1 MPPSAWSILNGS
13 YYTIHHRL
21 LQTIRLTPTSYIV
34 LGLIERVGE
43 ATPYELKGLVAASIG
58 NFWSLQHAQ
67 LYTEPERLT
76 RAGHLRETR
85 ERGGRRRKRYKL
97 TAAGRQALRA
107 WVSEP
112 TDELPE
118 LRDVALLK
126 LFFDADPAPLAAAQL
141 AAHRAKLREYEQLA
155 RGAGED
161 ASSGKLATLQAGIAH
176 EREWVRYW
184 QRLRDRRRRAGDGG
198 GPAAE

>member
-1 MPPSAWSILNGS
+1 M
-13 YYTIHHRL
+13 
-21 LQTIRLTPTSYIV
+21 

-43 ATPYELKGLVAASIG
+43 ATPYELKGLVAAGIG

-76 RAGHLRETR
+76 RAGYLEETR

-97 TAAGRQALRA
+97 TAAGRKALRA

-112 TDELPE
+112 TDELTE

-126 LFFDADPAPLAAAQL
+126 LFFDAEAQPLADAQL
-141 AAHRAKLREYEQLA
+141 TSHREKLLEYEQLA
-155 RGAGED
+155 REAGED
-161 ASSGKLATLQAGIAH
+161 APSGPLTALQAGIAH

-184 QRLRDRRRRAGDGG
+184 QRLSGRA
-198 GPAAE
+198 

>member
-1 MPPSAWSILNGS
+1 MSK
-13 YYTIHHRL
+13 
-21 LQTIRLTPTSYIV
+21 IRLTPTSYIV
-34 LGLIERVGE
+34 LGLIERSGE
-43 ATPYELKGLVAASIG
+43 ATPYELKRLVAAGIG

-76 RAGHLRETR
+76 RAGHLQETR
-85 ERGGRRRKRYKL
+85 EPDGRRRKRYKL
-97 TAAGRQALRA
+97 TSSGRKALRS

-112 TDELPE
+112 TGELPE

-126 LFFDADPAPLAAAQL
+126 LFFDAGAQPLAEAQL

-155 RGAGED
+155 QQAGGD
-161 ASSGKLATLQAGIAH
+161 AHGGPLAALEAGIAH

-184 QRLRDRRRRAGDGG
+184 HGLHGRRR
-198 GPAAE
+198 

>member
-1 MPPSAWSILNGS
+1 M
-13 YYTIHHRL
+13 
-21 LQTIRLTPTSYIV
+21 IRLTPTSYIV
-34 LGLIERVGE
+34 LGLIERSGE
-43 ATPYELKGLVAASIG
+43 ATPYELKRLVVGGIG

-76 RAGHLRETR
+76 RAGYLEETR

-97 TAAGRQALRA
+97 TAAGREALRA

-126 LFFDADPAPLAAAQL
+126 LFFDADARPLAAAQL
-141 AAHRAKLREYEQLA
+141 AAHREKLREYEQLA
-155 RGAGED
+155 RQAGDE
-161 ASSGKLATLQAGIAH
+161 SPPGPLAALQAGIAH

-184 QRLRDRRRRAGDGG
+184 QHHRDRH
-198 GPAAE
+198 P

>member
-1 MPPSAWSILNGS
+1 MSRI
-13 YYTIHHRL
+13 
-21 LQTIRLTPTSYIV
+21 IRLTPTSYIV
-34 LGLIERVGE
+34 LGLIERSGE
-43 ATPYELKGLVAASIG
+43 ATPYELKRLVAAGVG

-76 RAGHLRETR
+76 RAGHLEETR

-97 TAAGRQALRA
+97 TTAGREALRA

-126 LFFDADPAPLAAAQL
+126 LFFDADAQPLAEAQL
-141 AAHRAKLREYEQLA
+141 VAHREKLREYEQLA
-155 RGAGED
+155 RHAGND
-161 ASSGKLATLQAGIAH
+161 PPAGPLATLQAGIAH

-184 QRLRDRRRRAGDGG
+184 QRLRNQA
-198 GPAAE
+198 P

>member
-1 MPPSAWSILNGS
+1 MS
-13 YYTIHHRL
+13 RL
-21 LQTIRLTPTSYIV
+21 RLTPTSYIV
-34 LGLIERVGE
+34 LGLIEQLGE
-43 ATPYELKGLVAASIG
+43 ATPYGLKQQVAAGIG

-76 RAGHLRETR
+76 RAGYLEETR

-97 TAAGRQALRA
+97 TSAGREVLRA

-126 LFFDADPAPLAAAQL
+126 LFFDADPEPLAEAQL
-141 AAHRAKLREYEQLA
+141 TAHREKLREYEQLA
-155 RGAGED
+155 RQGDKDPSRGPFA
-161 ASSGKLATLQAGIAH
+161 ALQAGVAH

-184 QRLRDRRRRAGDGG
+184 QRFQRRRA
-198 GPAAE
+198 

>member
-1 MPPSAWSILNGS
+1 M
-13 YYTIHHRL
+13 
-21 LQTIRLTPTSYIV
+21 IRLTPTSYIV
-34 LGLIERVGE
+34 LGLIERSGE
-43 ATPYELKGLVAASIG
+43 ATPYELKQLVAIGIG

-76 RAGHLRETR
+76 RAGYLQETR
-85 ERGGRRRKRYKL
+85 ERDGRRRKRYKL
-97 TAAGRQALRA
+97 TAAGRKALRA

-126 LFFDADPAPLAAAQL
+126 LFFDADAQPLAEAQL
-141 AAHRAKLREYEQLA
+141 AAHGAKLREYEQLA
-155 RGAGED
+155 REAGED
-161 ASSGKLATLQAGIAH
+161 KPSGPLTALQAGIAH

-184 QRLRDRRRRAGDGG
+184 QRLNTLA
-198 GPAAE
+198 

>member
-1 MPPSAWSILNGS
+1 M
-13 YYTIHHRL
+13 
-21 LQTIRLTPTSYIV
+21 IRLTSISYIV

-43 ATPYELKGLVAASIG
+43 ATPYELKGLVVGGIG

-76 RAGHLRETR
+76 RAGYLEETR
-85 ERGGRRRKRYKL
+85 EHGGRRRKRYKV
-97 TAAGRQALRA
+97 TGAGREALRA

-126 LFFDADPAPLAAAQL
+126 LFFDADRQPLAEAQL
-141 AAHRAKLREYEQLA
+141 AAHRKKVSEYEQLA
-155 RGAGED
+155 GEAGD
-161 ASSGKLATLQAGIAH
+161 DSPSGPLVALQAGIAH

-184 QRLRDRRRRAGDGG
+184 QRLSGERR
-198 GPAAE
+198 

>member
-1 MPPSAWSILNGS
+1 MPS
-13 YYTIHHRL
+13 
-21 LQTIRLTPTSYIV
+21 IRLTPTSYIV
-34 LGLIERVGE
+34 LGLLERSGE
-43 ATPYELKGLVAASIG
+43 ATPYELKRLVAAGVG

-76 RAGHLRETR
+76 RAGYLEETR
-85 ERGGRRRKRYKL
+85 ERGGRRRKRYRL
-97 TAAGRQALRA
+97 TAAGREALRA

-126 LFFDADPAPLAAAQL
+126 LFFDADAPPLADVQL
-141 AAHRAKLREYEQLA
+141 AAHREKLRDYEQLA
-155 RGAGED
+155 RQAGDELPP
-161 ASSGKLATLQAGIAH
+161 GPLATLQAGIAH

-184 QRLRDRRRRAGDGG
+184 QHLRTGG
-198 GPAAE
+198 R

>member
-1 MPPSAWSILNGS
+1 MAG
-13 YYTIHHRL
+13 
-21 LQTIRLTPTSYIV
+21 IRLTPTSYIV

-43 ATPYELKGLVAASIG
+43 ATPYELKGLVVGGIG

-76 RAGHLRETR
+76 RAGYLKENR
-85 ERGGRRRKRYKL
+85 ERGGRRRKHYKL
-97 TAAGRQALRA
+97 TAAGREALLA

-126 LFFDADPAPLAAAQL
+126 LFFDADAPPLADAQL
-141 AAHRAKLREYEQLA
+141 TAHREKLREYEQLA
-155 RGAGED
+155 RQAGD
-161 ASSGKLATLQAGIAH
+161 DQPPGSLTTLQAGIAH

-184 QRLRDRRRRAGDGG
+184 QRLREERR
-198 GPAAE
+198 

>member
-1 MPPSAWSILNGS
+1 M
-13 YYTIHHRL
+13 
-21 LQTIRLTPTSYIV
+21 
-34 LGLIERVGE
+34 LGLIERSGE
-43 ATPYELKGLVAASIG
+43 ATPYELKQLVDGGIG

-76 RAGHLRETR
+76 RAGYLKETR

-112 TDELPE
+112 TDELHE

-126 LFFDADPAPLAAAQL
+126 LFFDADAQPLAAAQL
-141 AAHRAKLREYEQLA
+141 AAHSQKLREYEQLECQ
-155 RGAGED
+155 AGDD
-161 ASSGKLATLQAGIAH
+161 APLGPLDALQAGIAH

-184 QRLRDRRRRAGDGG
+184 QHLRDRH
-198 GPAAE
+198 P